1 MISAMDEAVGEIIT
15 QLKESGDW
23 ENTVVVFLSDNGSNS
38 REGNLP
44 FRGGRGSP
52 MEGGVRVPALVA
64 SPLLGEVRG
73 ESLSHMVHITDIT
86 PTLLALAGN
95 SQHLTLNE
103 AVNILSIAMCQ
114 VTMTTCRWMVTTSG
128 RL

>member
-64 SPLLGEVRG
+64 SPLLGDVRG

-86 PTLLALAGN
+86 PTLLALAGP
-95 SQHLTLNE
+95 SQH
-103 AVNILSIAMCQ
+103 S
-114 VTMTTCRWMVTTSG
+114 MTINSC
-128 RL
+128 L

>member
-64 SPLLGEVRG
+64 SPLLGDVRG

-86 PTLLALAGN
+86 PTLLALAGHYIA
-95 SQHLTLNE
+95 SLSTL
-103 AVNILSIAMCQ
+103 AFNIQ
-114 VTMTTCRWMVTTSG
+114 
-128 RL
+128 

>member
-64 SPLLGEVRG
+64 SPLLGDVRG

-86 PTLLALAGN
+86 PTLLALAGQ
-95 SQHLTLNE
+95 SQHSITLNF
-103 AVNILSIAMCQ
+103 VFIMSCC
-114 VTMTTCRWMVTTSG
+114 V
-128 RL
+128 